1 MSAAGFTWRDG
12 ERTVRFGLGTLAE
25 AVDRAGE
32 GFALLTTP
40 RARTAAPDLV
50 ARAAAEHEV
59 GPGRVDKL
67 AGDLR
72 GAVAAPRLV
81 ALGGGR
87 VIDTAKALAA
97 AARAEGRAV
106 DVMAVPTTLS
116 AAEMT
121 HLHRHARGV
130 PATTPRVRPALVL
143 CDPALAAAQP
153 EQDLAASAANALA
166 HALEAQAVAH
176 TGSAGGPVPVL
187 AARRAAAL
195 LRDGLPEDGMPDRE
209 TLALGA
215 LLSGYAI
222 DAVGYGVHH
231 VLAQTAARVGGAV
244 HGAANAALLPHTLGA
259 LRERGALEGAGE
271 GWEEVAARFA
281 RRAGAVRLRD
291 VGVAGDA
298 LEACAEAA
306 ARRPHL
312 DATPP
317 RASADE
323 LLALLRAAW

>member
-1 MSAAGFTWRDG
+1 MSVAGFTWRDG
-12 ERTVRFGLGTLAE
+12 ERTVRFGPGTLAE
-25 AVDRAGE
+25 APDLAGE

-40 RARTAAPDLV
+40 RARGAGPELV
-50 ARAAAEHEV
+50 ARAGAVHEV
-59 GPGRVDKL
+59 GPGRVDER

-97 AARAEGRAV
+97 AARAEGRPV

-130 PATTPRVRPALVL
+130 PAATPTVRPTVVL

-153 EQDLAASAANALA
+153 VRDLAASAANALA

-176 TGSAGGPVPVL
+176 TGFSGGPVPVL

-195 LRDGLPEDGMPDRE
+195 LRDGLPENGEPDRE
-209 TLALGA
+209 ALALGA

-222 DAVGYGVHH
+222 DAVGYGLHH
-231 VLAQTAARVGGAV
+231 VIAQTAVRVGGAG
-244 HGAANAALLPHTLGA
+244 HGAANAALLPHTLRA
-259 LRERGALEGAGE
+259 LRQRGVLEEAGE
-271 GWEEVAARFA
+271 NWEEVAAGFA

-291 VGVAGDA
+291 VGVGRDA

-306 ARRPHL
+306 AQRPHL
-312 DATPP
+312 DGTPP